1 MISEIDSYLSHPGT
15 DFYNEDIFWS
25 LEVNRKKERLKIPDW
40 KEALRF
46 SFDKN
51 PSECYALNDR

>member
-1 MISEIDSYLSHPGT
+1 MVSEIDCYLSHPEA

-46 SFDKN
+46 RSIKILRN
-51 PSECYALNDR
+51 VTP